1 MSELLSHRRSWHPR
15 SRFNGAE
22 SRADDPAGK
31 RSIGSVG
38 VARAASL
45 YANLTVAGRIRHGGL
60 TGVDPSSDRPHD
72 RSIAMIIDTLFLLGG
87 LALFGLAGLAVSAA
101 DRL

>member
-1 MSELLSHRRSWHPR
+1 MNELLSHRRSWDPR
-15 SRFNGAE
+15 SSFNRAE
-22 SRADDPAGK
+22 SRADEPAGK
-31 RSIGSVG
+31 RSNGFVG

-87 LALFGLAGLAVSAA
+87 LALFGLAGLAVSDA